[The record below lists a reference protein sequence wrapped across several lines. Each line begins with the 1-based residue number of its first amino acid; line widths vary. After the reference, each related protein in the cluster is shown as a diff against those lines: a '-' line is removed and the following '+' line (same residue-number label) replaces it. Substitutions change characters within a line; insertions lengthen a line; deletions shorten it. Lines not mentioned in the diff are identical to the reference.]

1 MTGVRTL
8 SDAIIVA
15 IIAGLCSVIGQWLI
29 SHQQS
34 EKRKVED
41 AVRDARQEDRLSTI
55 ENQLRIHNS
64 YAERFSEI
72 QTDIAVIKN
81 EIKNLKGA

>member
-1 MTGVRTL
+1 MVRTL

-15 IIAGLCSVIGQWLI
+15 IIAGLCSVVGQWLI
-29 SHQQS
+29 SHQADQ
-34 EKRKVED
+34 KRKEEQAVKD
-41 AVRDARQEDRLSTI
+41 ALQEEKLGRI

-81 EIKNLKGA
+81 ELKNMKGA

>member
-1 MTGVRTL
+1 ML

-29 SHQQS
+29 SHQADQ
-34 EKRKVED
+34 KRKED
-41 AVRDARQEDRLSTI
+41 QAVKDALQEEKLNRI
-55 ENQLRIHNS
+55 ESQLRVHNS
-64 YAERFSEI
+64 YAEKFGEI
-72 QTDIAVIKN
+72 QKDIAVIKT

>member
-1 MTGVRTL
+1 MTGVITL

-15 IIAGLCSVIGQWLI
+15 IIAGLCSVVGQWLI
-29 SHQQS
+29 SHQQA
-34 EKRKVED
+34 EKRKVDD

>member
-1 MTGVRTL
+1 MTGVITL

-15 IIAGLCSVIGQWLI
+15 IIAGLCSVVGQWLI

-41 AVRDARQEDRLSTI
+41 AVRDARQEDRLSII

>member
-1 MTGVRTL
+1 M
-8 SDAIIVA
+8 SDAVIVA

-29 SHQQS
+29 SHQAN
-34 EKRKVED
+34 EKRKVDD

-81 EIKNLKGA
+81 EIRNLKGA

>member
-1 MTGVRTL
+1 M

-15 IIAGLCSVIGQWLI
+15 LIAGLCSVVGQWLI
-29 SHQQS
+29 SHQAT

-41 AVRDARQEDRLSTI
+41 AMRDQKQEDRLATI

-64 YAERFSEI
+64 YAEKFGEI
-72 QTDIAVIKN
+72 QTDIAVIKT
-81 EIKNLKGA
+81 ELKNLKGA

>member
-1 MTGVRTL
+1 MSEANAV
-8 SDAIIVA
+8 AIIVA
-15 IIAGLCSVIGQWLI
+15 IIAGLCSVAGQWLI

-41 AVRDARQEDRLSTI
+41 AVRDARQEDRLATI

-81 EIKNLKGA
+81 DIKNLKGA

>member
-1 MTGVRTL
+1 MTKL

-15 IIAGLCSVIGQWLI
+15 IIAGLCSVIGQWII
-29 SHQQS
+29 SHQASQ
-34 EKRKVED
+34 KRKVED

-64 YAERFSEI
+64 YAEKFSAI
-72 QTDIAVIKN
+72 QTDIAVIKT
-81 EIKNLKGA
+81 ELKTLREG

>member
-1 MTGVRTL
+1 M

-29 SHQQS
+29 SHQAQ

-81 EIKNLKGA
+81 DIKNLKGA